1 VKGSSLDLLDRI
13 PFRDGDEVLVS
24 ISEPEAK
31 DIDALRRAAGA
42 WKGMI
47 DADALIADIYADR
60 LIATRPSPRGWLVRY
75 LVDTDWVIHYLN
87 GHREIVARVQDL
99 SPDIALSVI
108 SLAELYE
115 GVFYSRDPQNS
126 EEALQDFLRGI
137 ELVGIDDEITRV
149 FGRERGRLRAAG
161 KTVGDFDLL
170 LGATALRH
178 GLTVLTNNRRHFE
191 LIETL
196 QVVSL

>member
-1 VKGSSLDLLDRI
+1 
-13 PFRDGDEVLVS
+13 
-24 ISEPEAK
+24 
-31 DIDALRRAAGA
+31 
-42 WKGMI
+42 
-47 DADALIADIYADR
+47 
-60 LIATRPSPRGWLVRY
+60 LVRY

-115 GVFYSRDPQNS
+115 GVFYSRDPQKS

-137 ELVGIDDEITRV
+137 ELVGIDEEITRV

-170 LGATALRH
+170 IGATALRH
-178 GLTVLTNNRRHFE
+178 DLTVLSNNRRHFE
-191 LIETL
+191 LIEKL
-196 QVVSL
+196 QIVSV

>member
-1 VKGSSLDLLDRI
+1 
-13 PFRDGDEVLVS
+13 
-24 ISEPEAK
+24 
-31 DIDALRRAAGA
+31 
-42 WKGMI
+42 
-47 DADALIADIYADR
+47 
-60 LIATRPSPRGWLVRY
+60 VRY

-115 GVFYSRDPQNS
+115 GVFYSRDPQKS
-126 EEALQDFLRGI
+126 EEALQDFLGGV
-137 ELVGIDDEITRV
+137 ELVGIDEEITRV

-161 KTVGDFDLL
+161 KTDFDLL

-178 GLTVLTNNRRHFE
+178 GLTLLTNNRRHFE
-191 LIETL
+191 LIEKL
-196 QVVSL
+196 QLVSV